1 MSEQLNHTSSEAVYV
16 DFSTASMSIAQARV
30 VMRRSNQVVWAA
42 DGIES
47 ISKLGLGKFYF
58 V

>member
-30 VMRRSNQVVWAA
+30 VMRRSNKIVWVT
-42 DGIES
+42 DWI
-47 ISKLGLGKFYF
+47 
-58 V
+58 